1 MTLRTIRIPRS
12 LCRLAC
18 AAAVLLATAGCHTT
32 EAARRSAERLT
43 GELGTYRAEQAKRL
57 DDVNRRYRFDYAQ
70 LVAEMTRIRLDQLN
84 QFFTL
89 GTMEAAA
96 QVLTEWES
104 ATLPKRIRDRIQE
117 SVDERRRRILEVDK
131 AIDDARRSYAD
142 AYQAVH
148 LNLALLK
155 TAQANVDALAV
166 PEDRRQTAVEFVQTV
181 ARIVN
186 DLRKNADQA
195 QGSSVP

>member
-1 MTLRTIRIPRS
+1 MLF
-12 LCRLAC
+12 A
-18 AAAVLLATAGCHTT
+18 AGCHTT
-32 EAARRSAERLT
+32 EAARLNAERLA
-43 GELGTYRAEQAKRL
+43 GELDTYRAEQAKRL

-70 LVAEMTRIRLDQLN
+70 LVAEMTRLRLDQLN

-155 TAQANVDALAV
+155 TAKANVDALAV
-166 PEDRRQTAVEFVQTV
+166 PEDRRQTAVEFMQTV

-195 QGSSVP
+195 QGTSVP